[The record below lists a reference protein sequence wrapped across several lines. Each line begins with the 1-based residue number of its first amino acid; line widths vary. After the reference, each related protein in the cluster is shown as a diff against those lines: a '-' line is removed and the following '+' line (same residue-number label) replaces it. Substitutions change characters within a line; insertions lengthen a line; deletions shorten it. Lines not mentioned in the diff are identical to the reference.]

1 MSSAT
6 AEVESPSPGRLARS
20 VAHVA
25 AFFRTFPGAAVG
37 AFLLVVFVGLALSSG
52 AVHELAYQNHPA
64 ERLQPPAWQEG
75 GSSAHLLGTDALGR
89 DVAARIMVA
98 IRISMTVAA
107 VAVLVAGA
115 IGIVVGIVAGYVGR
129 WIDDVLMRSTDAM
142 LAVPLVLFA
151 IMVMTVLEPGIRS
164 LILVIAVTQWMTYAR
179 VARAETLA
187 LKEQQYVTA
196 ARAIGA
202 RDLRIL
208 GRHILPQLLPSAIAL
223 LTLNVSVVVLL
234 EAGLSFL
241 GLGVQ
246 LPDPSLGSLL
256 SEGRQY
262 IFRATWLAIY
272 PGVALLLLVL
282 GINLLGDGLRAYL
295 DPHSRR

>member
-1 MSSAT
+1 VSA
-6 AEVESPSPGRLARS
+6 AEVESQGPGRGSRADRIT
-20 VAHVA
+20 
-25 AFFRTFPGAAVG
+25 AFFRIFPAGAVG
-37 AFLLVVFVGLALSSG
+37 AFLLIVFVGLALSSG
-52 AVHELAYQNHPA
+52 AVHDLAYQNHPA

-75 GSSAHLLGTDALGR
+75 GSSDHLLGTDALGR

-115 IGIVVGIVAGYVGR
+115 IGVVVGVLSGYAGR
-129 WIDDVLMRSTDAM
+129 WVDDLLMRTTDTM

-164 LILVIAVTQWMTYAR
+164 LVLVIAVTQWMTYAR

-187 LKEQQYVTA
+187 LKQQQFVTA

-202 RDLRIL
+202 NDLRIL

-223 LTLNVSVVVLL
+223 LTLNVSVVILV

-262 IFRATWLAIY
+262 ISRASWLAIY

>member
-1 MSSAT
+1 MSSAA
-6 AEVESPSPGRLARS
+6 AEVESRSPGRLARS

-25 AFFRTFPGAAVG
+25 AFLRTFPGGGVG

-64 ERLQPPAWQEG
+64 ERLQPPAWHEG

-107 VAVLVAGA
+107 VAVLAAGA

-187 LKEQQYVTA
+187 LKQQQYVTA

-202 RDLRIL
+202 RDVRIL

-246 LPDPSLGSLL
+246 PPDPSLGSLL

>member
-1 MSSAT
+1 VSA
-6 AEVESPSPGRLARS
+6 ADVKSQVPGRGTRA
-20 VAHVA
+20 AGHVT
-25 AFFRTFPGAAVG
+25 AFFRTFPAGAVG

-52 AVHELAYQNHPA
+52 AVQDLAYQNHPA
-64 ERLQPPAWQEG
+64 DRLQPPAWQEG
-75 GSSAHLLGTDALGR
+75 GSSDHLLGTDSLGR

-98 IRISMTVAA
+98 IRISMTIAA

-115 IGIVVGIVAGYVGR
+115 IGVVVGVVSGYVGR
-129 WIDDVLMRSTDAM
+129 WVDDLLMRTTDTM
-142 LAVPLVLFA
+142 LALPLVLFA
-151 IMVMTVLEPGIRS
+151 IMVVAVLEPGIRS
-164 LILVIAVTQWMTYAR
+164 LVFVIAVTQWMTFAR

-187 LKEQQYVTA
+187 LKQQPFVTA

-202 RDLRIL
+202 GDLRIL
-208 GRHILPQLLPSAIAL
+208 GRHILPQLLPSAVAL

-246 LPDPSLGSLL
+246 LPDPSLGSLM

-262 IFRATWLAIY
+262 ISRASWLAIY

>member
-1 MSSAT
+1 MRD
-6 AEVESPSPGRLARS
+6 AEVESPGPRRVS
-20 VAHVA
+20 HVGGHVM
-25 AFFRTFPGAAVG
+25 AFFRTFPGGAVG
-37 AFLLVVFVGLALSSG
+37 AFLLVAFVGLALSSG
-52 AVHELAYQNHPA
+52 AVQDLAYQNQPA
-64 ERLQPPAWQEG
+64 SRLQPPAWQEG
-75 GSSAHLLGTDALGR
+75 GGYPHLLGTDGLGR

-98 IRISMTVAA
+98 IRISLTVAA

-115 IGIVVGIVAGYVGR
+115 IGVVVGVLSGYVGR
-129 WIDDVLMRSTDAM
+129 WVDDVLMRATDTM

-151 IMVMTVLEPGIRS
+151 IMVMAVLEPGIRS

-187 LKEQQYVTA
+187 LKQEQFVTA

-202 RDLRIL
+202 KNLRIL
-208 GRHILPQLLPSAIAL
+208 ARHIVPQLLPSAIAL

-246 LPDPSLGSLL
+246 LPDPSLGSML

-262 IFRATWLAIY
+262 IFSASWLAIY
-272 PGVALLLLVL
+272 PGLALLLLVL

-295 DPHSRR
+295 DPHSRQ